1 MTVEK
6 VIIHLDIFLGLAILP
21 NLLILPQY
29 IDLFINIPSSEILF
43 CKSYNFYYYYILI
56 YISVPSVSIS
66 GEKEMHVEAG
76 SEVVLQC
83 SVKDYLK
90 KPTFIFWYLDN
101 ERLLHDTSGVTI
113 VDNVDDKTHQ
123 IDSNLAPAWH
133 QNTELYSILT
143 VKEASSRFSGR
154 YSCGPDNMRPAAIN
168 IHVILGKYY

>member
-1 MTVEK
+1 M
-6 VIIHLDIFLGLAILP
+6 
-21 NLLILPQY
+21 
-29 IDLFINIPSSEILF
+29 
-43 CKSYNFYYYYILI
+43 
-56 YISVPSVSIS
+56 PSVSIS

-101 ERLLHDTSGVTI
+101 ERLLHGTSGVTI

-123 IDSNLAPAWH
+123 IDSNLAPVWH

>member
-1 MTVEK
+1 M
-6 VIIHLDIFLGLAILP
+6 
-21 NLLILPQY
+21 
-29 IDLFINIPSSEILF
+29 
-43 CKSYNFYYYYILI
+43 
-56 YISVPSVSIS
+56 PSVSIS

-123 IDSNLAPAWH
+123 IDSNLAPVWH

-168 IHVILGKYY
+168 IHVILGKYCSVADHIQGID